1 MKIKAIIIAFLSLL
15 CYMLLACNSTPQ
27 ATKSPNPSNLETVES
42 VLTEK
47 IVEDDDEYT
56 VLTEDEKYETNEDP
70 LNLSLPNE
78 DNDAIDAVED
88 DPNITNDPVF
98 LWSDEE
104 IPLIDGIPV
113 FTAAYMRAQNGDD
126 ARYPKVD
133 EELLT
138 SELLDKVLELL
149 SDE

>member
-15 CYMLLACNSTPQ
+15 CYMLLGCNSTPQ
-27 ATKSPNPSNLETVES
+27 ATKSPDPSNLETVES

-47 IVEDDDEYT
+47 IVEDDGEDT
-56 VLTEDEKYETNEDP
+56 VLAEDEKYETNEDP

-88 DPNITNDPVF
+88 GSNSTQYPLYLF
-98 LWSDEE
+98 SDEE
-104 IPLIDGIPV
+104 LPLVDGIPV

-126 ARYPKVD
+126 IRYPKVD

>member
-1 MKIKAIIIAFLSLL
+1 MKLKKVLITLVPLVCFGLVG
-15 CYMLLACNSTPQ
+15 CNSTPQ
-27 ATKSPNPSNLETVES
+27 ATKSPNPSNLEAVES
-42 VLTEK
+42 VSTEK
-47 IVEDDDEYT
+47 IVEDDDEYN
-56 VLTEDEKYETNEDP
+56 VLTEDEEYETNEDP

-88 DPNITNDPVF
+88 GSNSTQYPLYLF
-98 LWSDEE
+98 SDEE
-104 IPLIDGIPV
+104 LPLVDGIPV